1 MMRRVFPHT
10 PRIHNEMIVR
20 KRPSPVIVN
29 SRKKLVLG
37 ILERHGQEEVGIH
50 GNFPDKSIF
59 RTVLLHTGL
68 YKKDGNGRWG
78 YVSPRAIHDP
88 GLQSVWRKIQE
99 FLTIPADVPKDI
111 ASFLNELIAPPF
123 GVRAGLLPVLFA
135 AGLKAF
141 PSAIS
146 LTRNG
151 QYVDD
156 ILPSEIEQL
165 CRSPQDY
172 RLAVLDLDDAR
183 ISYLRKLHRLFTSVK
198 GYEAAENDLIRLCY
212 DAIESWKAQLPPA
225 AFSTRRLSE
234 RTDRC
239 RAAFSRTSDPLRL
252 LFDAIPAA
260 CDASIDKPKVLF
272 SRLQVCMDE
281 LSGVASIYAGHA
293 AATVRHNIALGGDP
307 QHDTIRAAA
316 QSWASCFS
324 GSFIESLADGVA
336 KGLLARMQM
345 PYDSDELLLDSL
357 SSVLIGK
364 SLSRWDDSTVA
375 VFDRELHNMVRRIE
389 DIALSSDGIL
399 SNSDGGDN
407 GMVQLVR
414 GRMAEFFE
422 RLAKLVG
429 LKEARAMLE
438 SISHQ
443 QESVKHGND

>member
-1 MMRRVFPHT
+1 M
-10 PRIHNEMIVR
+10 
-20 KRPSPVIVN
+20 
-29 SRKKLVLG
+29 
-37 ILERHGQEEVGIH
+37 
-50 GNFPDKSIF
+50 
-59 RTVLLHTGL
+59 
-68 YKKDGNGRWG
+68 
-78 YVSPRAIHDP
+78 
-88 GLQSVWRKIQE
+88 
-99 FLTIPADVPKDI
+99 
-111 ASFLNELIAPPF
+111 
-123 GVRAGLLPVLFA
+123 
-135 AGLKAF
+135 
-141 PSAIS
+141 
-146 LTRNG
+146 
-151 QYVDD
+151 
-156 ILPSEIEQL
+156 
-165 CRSPQDY
+165 
-172 RLAVLDLDDAR
+172 R